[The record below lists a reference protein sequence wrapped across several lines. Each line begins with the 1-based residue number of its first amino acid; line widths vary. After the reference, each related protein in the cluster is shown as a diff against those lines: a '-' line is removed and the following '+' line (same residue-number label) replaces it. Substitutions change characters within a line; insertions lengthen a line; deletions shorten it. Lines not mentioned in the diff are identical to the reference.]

1 MLRKRQA
8 KIVATLG
15 PSSSTFE
22 MIESLF
28 LEGVDVF
35 RLNFS
40 HGSHEVHKE
49 NYQYIREVEEKH
61 KTLIGVL
68 IDLQGPKIRVGKFKD
83 GKISLTQ
90 GEKFILDLEDTAGD
104 ETRVNL
110 PHPELFSA
118 MKKGSTLLLDDG
130 KLKLK
135 ITEIQN
141 NSIITKVE
149 VGGELSNRKG
159 VNIPDVLLP
168 ISALTEKDKLDLEFG
183 LSLGIDCVALSFV
196 QSPEDVIVAREIIG
210 NRAKIIS
217 KLEKPLAIH
226 HLEEIVNL
234 SDGVMVARGDLGVEM
249 PIQYV
254 PSIQKRIIH
263 LCRNVGKPVIVATQM
278 LESMI
283 QVPTPTRAEAS
294 DVATAVYDG
303 ADAVMLS
310 AESASGKYPIETVRM
325 MDSIIQA
332 TEEDPYARI
341 MWDAHKASAE
351 IVEVDSVVFA
361 AREIAN
367 LSKSLGI
374 ATFTASGRTVLRVV
388 RERPYCPI
396 FGLTQNIQIG
406 RFMTLLW
413 GVRPALVDRIEN
425 LDHMVKIAKDSVKKI
440 LPEENGQ
447 IVITAG
453 IPFGN
458 AGPPNILRIIQI

>member
-28 LEGVDVF
+28 LEGADVF

-40 HGSHEVHKE
+40 HGSHEVHAQ
-49 NYQYIREVEEKH
+49 NYQYIREVEDKH

-68 IDLQGPKIRVGKFKD
+68 MDLQGPKIRVGKFENE
-83 GKISLTQ
+83 KILLEAGQ
-90 GEKFILDLEDTAGD
+90 KFILDLQDKDGD
-104 ETRVNL
+104 QTRVTL
-110 PHPELFSA
+110 PHPELFAA
-118 MKKGSTLLLDDG
+118 MKEGATLLLDDG
-130 KLKLK
+130 KLKLT
-135 ITEIQN
+135 ILEIHEDQ
-141 NSIITKVE
+141 IITQVE

-168 ISALTEKDKLDLEFG
+168 ISALTEKDRVDLAFG
-183 LSLGIDCVALSFV
+183 LSLGVDCVALSFV
-196 QSPEDVIVAREIIG
+196 QSPEDVMVARGIIG

-217 KLEKPLAIH
+217 KLEKPLAIE
-226 HLEEIVNL
+226 HLEDIVNL

-310 AESASGKYPIETVRM
+310 AESASGSYPIEAVGM
-325 MDSIIQA
+325 MDKIIQA
-332 TEEDPYARI
+332 TEEDPYARV

-351 IVEVDSVVFA
+351 IMEVDSVVFA

-367 LSKSLGI
+367 LSDSLGI

-396 FGLTQNIQIG
+396 FGLTQYDQIA

-413 GVRPALVDRIEN
+413 GVRPALVDGIQN
-425 LDHMVKIAKDSVKKI
+425 LDHMVEIACDAVKDI
-440 LPEENGQ
+440 LPGKNGQ
-447 IVITAG
+447 IVIMAG
-453 IPFGN
+453 VPFGD
-458 AGPPNILRIIQI
+458 AGPPNILRLVQI